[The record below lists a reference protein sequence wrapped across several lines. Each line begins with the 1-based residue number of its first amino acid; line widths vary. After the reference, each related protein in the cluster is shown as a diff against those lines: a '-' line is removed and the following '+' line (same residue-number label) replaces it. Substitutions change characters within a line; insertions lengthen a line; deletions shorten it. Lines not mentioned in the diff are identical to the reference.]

1 MVFLNLYVLT
11 SKEHNPVFTL
21 SKVNFN
27 SETFS
32 YF

>member
-1 MVFLNLYVLT
+1 MILNLHVLT